1 MKAEWKEYIAIL
13 KQEVIPALG
22 CTEPVTVALAAA
34 KATEVLGCEP
44 EDIHISVSG
53 NLFKNA
59 MGVSVPGTG
68 MTGPLIAAAAG
79 SLGGDAS
86 LNLQVLQGLTPKTVA
101 KAKDML
107 RMGNVTISIANTEEL
122 LFARVIVSHK
132 ENSASCTI
140 AREHAQV
147 TEITKNNT
155 VIFSKE
161 LGPKNESEES
171 WSLTISKIH
180 ELATNAPFEQIEF
193 ILEAAKLN
201 KEVASEGLKHDF
213 GLMVGRSMEKDIS
226 MGLRS
231 DDITLLATRLSAA
244 ASDARMAG
252 ISLPVMSNSG
262 SGNQGISATMPV
274 VAFAQQLEKTDEE
287 LARALILSHLT
298 SIHLKHHLGRL
309 SALCGAILAATG
321 SGCAITMLLG
331 GGIKE
336 IECTIKNMVGSIA
349 GMVCDGAKTSCA
361 LKVAASVEA
370 AITAASL
377 AMKGVCIPG
386 DDGIVADNIEECIQN
401 LGRLGAE
408 GMVDTDKVIL
418 NIMRNK

>member
-132 ENSASCTI
+132 ENRASCTI

-155 VIFSKE
+155 VVFSKE

-180 ELATNAPFEQIEF
+180 ELATNAPFEEIEF

-336 IECTIKNMVGSIA
+336 IEYTIKNMVGSIA

-386 DDGIVADNIEECIQN
+386 DDGIVADNIEKCIQN